1 MVRTRTME
9 VEVMQ
14 SRPPRSLDII
24 DQLIEDMSENNKQI
38 DILVPLSDK
47 I

>member
-1 MVRTRTME
+1 ME